1 MSLPDAEVRL
11 TRIPLLLIRWLV
23 VVLAVLAWL
32 IVVPIL
38 ELVALG
44 YRTLARS
51 AIVRRFRGQP
61 LLAATAP
68 PHDGPAVRK

>member
-1 MSLPDAEVRL
+1 
-11 TRIPLLLIRWLV
+11 

-32 IVVPIL
+32 IVVPIV

-44 YRTLARS
+44 YRSLARS

-68 PHDGPAVRK
+68 RHEGPAARK

>member
-1 MSLPDAEVRL
+1 
-11 TRIPLLLIRWLV
+11 

-32 IVVPIL
+32 IVVPVV

-44 YRTLARS
+44 YRALARS
-51 AIVRRFRGQP
+51 ALVRRFRGRP

-68 PHDGPAVRK
+68 RHESPAGRK

>member
-1 MSLPDAEVRL
+1 VRLPDVEVRL

-32 IVVPIL
+32 IVVPIV

-51 AIVRRFRGQP
+51 GIVRRFRQP
-61 LLAATAP
+61 LVAAATAR
-68 PHDGPAVRK
+68 PHEGPAGRK

>member
-1 MSLPDAEVRL
+1 LSLQ
-11 TRIPLLLIRWLV
+11 TPLVLIRWLA

-51 AIVRRFRGQP
+51 AIVRRFRGEHG
-61 LLAATAP
+61 LLPVAAP
-68 PHDGPAVRK
+68 PEGPATRK